1 MGFPRYDSPMKHL
14 TNQTRSAVRLLAAA
28 GALLY
33 LTACASAKVTETAAT
48 AAPPA
53 ATPPAII
60 VVYDFELDSVNV
72 RSEPGLIPRPHLLG
86 KLLPGRSA
94 CNSDDPDACAAEL
107 RELISSTLVEDLRK
121 KGLNAVR
128 ANPAEPL
135 PAAGWLVRGVFTDVD
150 TGNRVRRAVIGFGS
164 GATQMQLVLGID
176 DLSHG
181 VPQPMYQAD
190 ASASS
195 GKAPGGVVLLNPVAM
210 GARFVMARK
219 DVDKSAKKLAAQVAD
234 TIAARA
240 GVATGK

>member
-1 MGFPRYDSPMKHL
+1 MKHL
-14 TNQTRSAVRLLAAA
+14 MNQARGGLTLLAAA
-28 GALLY
+28 GVLLY

-48 AAPPA
+48 PVAPAAAPPS
-53 ATPPAII
+53 II
-60 VVYDFELDSVNV
+60 VVEDFELDSVNV
-72 RSEPGLIPRPHLLG
+72 RSEPGLLPQRPHLLG
-86 KLLPGRSA
+86 RLLPGHSA
-94 CNSDDPDACAAEL
+94 CNGGDDPDACAAEL
-107 RELISSTLVEDLRK
+107 RELISTTLVEDLRK
-121 KGLNAVR
+121 KGLNALR

-150 TGNRVRRAVIGFGS
+150 TGNRLRRSVIGFGS
-164 GATQMQLVLGID
+164 GAAQMQLVLGID

-190 ASASS
+190 ASAST

-234 TIAARA
+234 TIATRA
-240 GVATGK
+240 GVTSGK

>member
-1 MGFPRYDSPMKHL
+1 MKHL
-14 TNQTRSAVRLLAAA
+14 TDQTRRGLSLLAAA
-28 GALLY
+28 GVLLY

-48 AAPPA
+48 PVSPAAAPPS
-53 ATPPAII
+53 II
-60 VVYDFELDSVNV
+60 LVDDFELDSVNV

-86 KLLPGRSA
+86 RLLPGRSA
-94 CNSDDPDACAAEL
+94 CNGDDPDGCAAEL

-164 GATQMQLVLGID
+164 GATQLQLVLGID

-219 DVDKSAKKLAAQVAD
+219 DVDKSAKKLAEQVAD
-234 TIAARA
+234 AIAARA
-240 GVATGK
+240 GVGSGR